1 MKIVRLG
8 HASYVLKS
16 KFGKNYLID
25 PFLNANPGCPEQYL
39 KPEFLKTI
47 HAVLLT
53 HGHFDHTEGLQH
65 VVENNPDVNIVAQYD
80 LGLLLMQKGFQ
91 HVQLINIGGKVRFE
105 DMSATMVKAN
115 HSSSYNETVG
125 APMYAG
131 TAVGYMF
138 DFKDD
143 ITIYHSGD
151 TAMMSDMEL
160 FQKFHQPDVAI
171 LSASGQFVMEPD
183 EAAFV
188 VKNLLDVKYVIPN
201 HQFPNHQTT
210 PRQEVLDGML
220 ENFPVI
226 ETMMDKD
233 NELKE
238 LLKDYK
244 ETEVVILDYGEE
256 REFI

>member
-1 MKIVRLG
+1 M
-8 HASYVLKS
+8 KS

-125 APMYAG
+125 SN
-131 TAVGYMF
+131 VCRNSCW
-138 DFKDD
+138 
-143 ITIYHSGD
+143 IY
-151 TAMMSDMEL
+151 
-160 FQKFHQPDVAI
+160 V
-171 LSASGQFVMEPD
+171 
-183 EAAFV
+183 
-188 VKNLLDVKYVIPN
+188 
-201 HQFPNHQTT
+201 
-210 PRQEVLDGML
+210 
-220 ENFPVI
+220 
-226 ETMMDKD
+226 
-233 NELKE
+233 
-238 LLKDYK
+238 
-244 ETEVVILDYGEE
+244 
-256 REFI
+256 